1 MINFSVKELRV
12 IEIIKETMEIYGD
25 GFSDVMFEDIVA
37 ETKFSQN
44 TVKGVLGRLIQRG
57 IVDTMDVNGEYNV
70 YYLTKTAI
78 DLFDMEVAL

>member
-1 MINFSVKELRV
+1 MNFSVKELRV
-12 IEIIKETMEIYGD
+12 IEIIKETMEAYGD

-37 ETKFSQN
+37 ETKFAQN

-57 IVDTMDVNGEYNV
+57 IVDTMDVNREYNV

-78 DLFDMEVAL
+78 DLFEMEVAL